1 MIKKLDHIGVAV
13 REIETSLSR
22 WEILLN
28 QSTKKIED
36 IPERG
41 VRVAHLE
48 IPGGG
53 SVELVEPLAS
63 HSPVAKFLESR
74 GEGIHHLCFEVENI
88 ETSMDE
94 LKKNGVRFITD
105 RPVCGAGGG
114 LVVFARPQDMGG
126 VLMELREIPKKISS
140 QPE

>member
-22 WEILLN
+22 WEIIFN
-28 QSTKKIED
+28 QSIKKIED

-41 VRVAHLE
+41 VRVAHLD

-63 HSPVAKFLESR
+63 DSPVAKFLESR

-88 ETSMDE
+88 ETSMKE
-94 LKKNGVRFITD
+94 LKNNGVHFITD
-105 RPVCGAGGG
+105 RPVCGAGGSR
-114 LVVFARPQDMGG
+114 VVFAQPRDMGG
-126 VLMELREIPKKISS
+126 VLMELREKPR
-140 QPE
+140 